1 MLALVGITLTLIF
14 ILLWRSGVLDDLPEI
29 LGQRPPREDVPE
41 QIKDSNYDSDK
52 DRRLDV
58 FKDYFEGEPDED
70 KQ

>member
-1 MLALVGITLTLIF
+1 
-14 ILLWRSGVLDDLPEI
+14 VLDDLPEI

-41 QIKDSNYDSDK
+41 QIEDSNYDSDK